1 MSAGQRDADEGPRFW
16 VGVVSAEHVERG
28 VGGGYAQLC
37 HGKAAPLRRMRGG
50 DWLIYYSPA
59 EKMRGGQP
67 VQAFTAIGRVENGPA
82 YEFDM
87 GGGFVP
93 FRRDVRYLGCTAAP
107 IRPLLADLTFLPDK
121 SRWGYAFRFG
131 HLQIPRDDFLR
142 IAAAM
147 GVDPEPIAQPEHC
160 ESIARAED
168 GESAQA
174 ADPETVRQLRDPQS
188 VAPVTIPASVR
199 RTRDRKTI
207 AQTELAMEAAHG

>member
-1 MSAGQRDADEGPRFW
+1 VSAAAQRDGEAEPRYW

-28 VGGGYAQLC
+28 VDGGFAQLC

-59 EKMRGGQP
+59 EKMRGGEP
-67 VQAFTAIGRVENGPA
+67 VQAFTAIGRVEHGAA

-87 GGGFVP
+87 GGGFIP
-93 FRRDVRYLGCTAAP
+93 FRRDVRYLPCTAAP
-107 IRPLLADLTFLPDK
+107 IRPLLPDLTFLPDK

-147 GVDPEPIAQPEHC
+147 GVDASSTDAAADLPSTDTAMAAAVGTRVGQPTRKPIAQVEMQM
-160 ESIARAED
+160 E
-168 GESAQA
+168 
-174 ADPETVRQLRDPQS
+174 
-188 VAPVTIPASVR
+188 
-199 RTRDRKTI
+199 
-207 AQTELAMEAAHG
+207 AMEG